1 MARSNFHQLWD
12 AARYPLNAL
21 RVYSIDIRH
30 LANYYVYCMA
40 IRSIPPARKP
50 SSSPYRINVYGVRRQ
65 MPHYTRIRTSTL
77 ESLLAE
83 AERLE
88 SEQVEVVKLLP
99 YDEELHS
106 LDKLQW
112 VIMQLKIQIA
122 LRAKNR

>member
-1 MARSNFHQLWD
+1 
-12 AARYPLNAL
+12 
-21 RVYSIDIRH
+21 
-30 LANYYVYCMA
+30 
-40 IRSIPPARKP
+40 
-50 SSSPYRINVYGVRRQ
+50 
-65 MPHYTRIRTSTL
+65 MPHHTRMHTSTL

-88 SEQVEVVKLLP
+88 SEQVEVVKLLS
-99 YDEELHS
+99 YDEELER

>member
-1 MARSNFHQLWD
+1 
-12 AARYPLNAL
+12 
-21 RVYSIDIRH
+21 
-30 LANYYVYCMA
+30 MA

-50 SSSPYRINVYGVRRQ
+50 SSSPYRINVYGVRKQ
-65 MPHYTRIRTSTL
+65 MPHYTRMRTSTL

-99 YDEELHS
+99 YDEELEK
-106 LDKLQW
+106 LDKLQQ
-112 VIMQLKIQIA
+112 VTMQLKIQIA

>member
-1 MARSNFHQLWD
+1 
-12 AARYPLNAL
+12 
-21 RVYSIDIRH
+21 
-30 LANYYVYCMA
+30 MA
-40 IRSIPPARKP
+40 IRSIPPKRKT
-50 SSSPYRINVYGVRRQ
+50 SNSPYRINVYRVKKQ
-65 MPHYTRIRTSTL
+65 VPHYTRMRTSTL

-99 YDEELHS
+99 YDEELQS

-112 VIMQLKIQIA
+112 VIMQLKTQIA

>member
-1 MARSNFHQLWD
+1 
-12 AARYPLNAL
+12 
-21 RVYSIDIRH
+21 
-30 LANYYVYCMA
+30 MA
-40 IRSIPPARKP
+40 IRSIPPVRKP
-50 SSSPYRINVYGVRRQ
+50 SINPYRINVYRVTKQ
-65 MPHYTRIRTSTL
+65 VPHYTRMHTSTL

-88 SEQVEVVKLLP
+88 SEQVEVVKLLS
-99 YDEELHS
+99 YDEELER

>member
-1 MARSNFHQLWD
+1 
-12 AARYPLNAL
+12 
-21 RVYSIDIRH
+21 V
-30 LANYYVYCMA
+30 
-40 IRSIPPARKP
+40 
-50 SSSPYRINVYGVRRQ
+50 
-65 MPHYTRIRTSTL
+65 PHYTRMRTGTL

-88 SEQVEVVKLLP
+88 SEQVEVVKLLS
-99 YDEELHS
+99 YDEELER